1 MPASVFLTKTPSF
14 MLFTLLNFIQETPKD
29 QKGELD
35 INPQSIIE
43 KLDTWVD
50 GTIKALPN
58 IAIGILV
65 FIAFLFISKWL
76 GRLVKRMLK
85 NKGRSNFGDLLGS
98 FTRYL
103 IMIFGIALT
112 LTIVAPSLSP
122 GDLISGLGVSSVA
135 IGFAFQD
142 ILQNWL
148 AGIIILLR
156 QPFEIGDQIIVDQ
169 YEGTVEKIKTRA
181 TIITTYD
188 GKRVVIPNNTVY
200 NNSVT
205 VITAHD
211 LIRSQYDVGLGYDEN
226 YMEAMKILK
235 ETVENIEGVSSEK
248 PVETLVWDQ
257 ADSWLTIRVRWWTQ
271 SERANVVKIW
281 SKVLHDTQKAMDDAG
296 IDLPFPTQ
304 VEIQNAHDLKEARED
319 LEKNREMH
327 QSSMS
332 KKAKENK
339 ENENS
344 SKDDE

>member
-1 MPASVFLTKTPSF
+1 
-14 MLFTLLNFIQETPKD
+14 MLGTLLSFIQETPKD

-43 KLDTWVD
+43 KLDNWLD
-50 GTIKALPN
+50 GFIKALPN
-58 IAIGILV
+58 IVIGIV
-65 FIAFLFISKWL
+65 IFIAMLYISRWL
-76 GRLVKRMLK
+76 GKLVKKLLK
-85 NKGRSNFGDLLGS
+85 NKGRQNFGDLLGS

-103 IMIFGIALT
+103 VIIFGIAVS
-112 LTIVAPSLSP
+112 LTIMAPNLSP
-122 GDLISGLGVSSVA
+122 ADLIASMGVSSVA

-148 AGIIILLR
+148 AGILILLR

-205 VITAHD
+205 VITAHE
-211 LIRSQYDVGLGYDEN
+211 LIRSQYDVGLGYDED

-235 ETVENIEGVSSEK
+235 ESVEKVEGVSSEK

-257 ADSWLTIRVRWWTQ
+257 ADSWLTIRVRWWTK
-271 SERANVVKIW
+271 SDRASVVHVW
-281 SKVLHDTQKAMDDAG
+281 SKVLHDTQKAMDEAG

-304 VEIQNAHDLKEARED
+304 VEVQNAHDLKEARED
-319 LEKNREMH
+319 LEKNREMYH
-327 QSSMS
+327 SSMS
-332 KKAKENK
+332 AKAKENK
-339 ENENS
+339 ENEEAS
-344 SKDDE
+344 TDGD